1 MKKFRISPTLRL
13 TFGLVSL
20 TISLILMAKF
30 AGLAPDQETAAL
42 EARQKLCEAL
52 AVQLSAA
59 AGKGDIRLIRD
70 TLKSVVTRNEDML
83 SAALRDGNGN
93 VTAAEGDHDRHWMP
107 RDDGQSTATH
117 VQVPIFSNSRRWG
130 TVEISFTPLTSDAG
144 ILGMAR
150 NSLLGLIGFVA
161 LAGFVGYFVFLR
173 RALRELDPSN
183 VIPERVKV
191 AFDSLAEGVLIMDED
206 ERIVMANEAFG
217 RCIENSSAP
226 LTGKKT
232 SALNWRNLQMVDGAA
247 ELPWQRALR
256 EGTKQTGLPLSIRT
270 AEGEMRTFMVNGAP
284 ITDAKGNVRGAL
296 ATFDDVTDL
305 EKKNSELRVA
315 MKQLETSQTE
325 VQRQNK
331 ELEYLAAR
339 DPLTGCLNRR
349 SFFDRVESV
358 LEKAQRTRE
367 PVCCLM
373 LDIDHFKSI
382 NDRYGHATG
391 DKVISY
397 TAEVVTE
404 ACRDDDLVCRYGGE
418 EFCVIMPGMPLEA
431 STKVA
436 EHIREKVNESSRAR
450 FTSSMSVT
458 ISVGVADLA
467 HSNGT
472 AKDLVNQADM
482 ALYAAK
488 EAGRNR
494 VVCASLAEVDPVSG
508 ATIIRAPA
516 NSSVA
521 GAANPDASEIIE
533 NLQKKIVAL
542 ESMLEEQD
550 MTVHKQFGYDRLT
563 GLPNRLI
570 FFDRVSQSIERSK
583 RNDTVVAVLYVDI
596 DLFRRV
602 NDAFG
607 PDVGDQLLR
616 TVADR
621 IASVLRSSDTVAL
634 LGDNN
639 KGSTVSRLGNDE
651 FAIEL
656 PDLENVDAVT
666 WIIQRIL
673 SKLVKP
679 IQVEEHEIYVTS
691 SVGVS
696 VYPADGDS
704 AEDLIS
710 HARIARQHAREKLGS
725 NAYVFYSENMNDQ
738 SYRQIMLESQMRRAI
753 EYGEFVLYYQ
763 PILDART
770 GNVIS
775 MEALIRWEN
784 PELGLVPPDLFIPI
798 AERTGLIKPM
808 GDWILRTACRQVAEW
823 GEAGIAPRRVSV
835 NISALQLRLEDFTDK
850 VLTSLTAAGLE
861 PHQLELEITETAL
874 MQDIDASAAALD
886 QLHAQGIHIAMD
898 DFGTGYSSLSYLKRF
913 KLDTL
918 KIDRSFVRELALSGE
933 DIAVVAAIVAM
944 SHRLGIQVVAE
955 GVETEAQLAYL
966 QSLECDE
973 VQGYLFAKP
982 MPVHEAEVWLAEAA
996 ERNPLQEF
1004 AGAPDG
1010 EATVSGNVVSI
1021 SGAWP
1026 VRAKRR
1032 EA

>member
-30 AGLAPDQETAAL
+30 AGLAPDEKAAAL

-59 AGKGDIRLIRD
+59 AGNSDIRLIRE
-70 TLKSVVTRNEDML
+70 TLRTVVTRNDDML

-93 VTAAEGDHDRHWMP
+93 ITASEGDHLKHWIP
-107 RDDGQSTATH
+107 REDGQSTSTH
-117 VQVPIFSNSRRWG
+117 VQVPIFSGSRRWG
-130 TVEISFTPLTSDAG
+130 TVEISFEPLSGEAG
-144 ILGMAR
+144 MLGAAK
-150 NSLLGLIGFVA
+150 NSLLGLVGFVA
-161 LAGFVGYFVFLR
+161 LAGFLGYFVFLR
-173 RALRELDPSN
+173 RALRELDPTN

-217 RCIENSSAP
+217 RCIENDSTP

-232 SALNWRNLQMVDGAA
+232 SALNWRNLQMGDGSN
-247 ELPWQRALR
+247 EFPWQRAIR
-256 EGTKQTGLPLSIRT
+256 EGKKQIGLPLSIRT

-284 ITDAKGNVRGAL
+284 ITDAKNNVRGAL

-315 MKQLETSQTE
+315 LKQLETSQSE

-331 ELEYLAAR
+331 ELEFLAAR

-349 SFFDRVESV
+349 SFFERVESV
-358 LEKAQRTRE
+358 LERSQKTGK

-391 DKVISY
+391 DKVIRY
-397 TAEVVTE
+397 TAEVITT

-418 EFCVIMPGMPLEA
+418 EFCVILPGVDLETA
-431 STKVA
+431 AQTA
-436 EHIREKVNESSRAR
+436 ERIREKVCETSRAR

-458 ISVGVADLA
+458 ISVGVSDFAQ
-467 HSNGT
+467 SNGT

-494 VVCASLAEVDPVSG
+494 VVCASLTEVDPVSG
-508 ATIIRAPA
+508 ATIMSPAMTAQLRAGGLD
-516 NSSVA
+516 A
-521 GAANPDASEIIE
+521 GATSLVES
-533 NLQKKIVAL
+533 LQQRIVSL
-542 ESMLEEQD
+542 EGMLEEQQ

-570 FFDRVSQSIERSK
+570 FFDRVAQSIERCK
-583 RNDTVVAVLYVDI
+583 RNDTVLAILYIDI

-634 LGDNN
+634 LGENN
-639 KGSTVSRLGNDE
+639 KGSTVSRLSNDE

-656 PDLENVDAVT
+656 PDLENVDSVI
-666 WIIQRIL
+666 WIVQRIL
-673 SKLVKP
+673 SKLVEP
-679 IQVEEHEIYVTS
+679 IKIDGHEIYVTTS
-691 SVGVS
+691 MGISVHPS
-696 VYPADGDS
+696 DGDD
-704 AEDLIS
+704 AETLIGN
-710 HARIARQHAREKLGS
+710 ARIARQHARQKLG
-725 NAYVFYSENMNDQ
+725 NDAYVFYSENMNDQ
-738 SYRQIMLESQMRRAI
+738 SYRQLMLESQMRRAI
-753 EYGEFVLYYQ
+753 ELNEFVLYYQ
-763 PILDART
+763 PILSNQT
-770 GNVIS
+770 GDVVA

-808 GDWILRTACRQVAEW
+808 GDWALRAACNQMVAW
-823 GEAGIAPRRVSV
+823 SEAGIAPRRVAV
-835 NISALQLRLEDFTDK
+835 NISALQLRMPDFTDK
-850 VLTSLTAAGLE
+850 VLTALTAAGLK

-874 MQDIDASAAALD
+874 MQDIELSSSALD
-886 QLHAQGIHIAMD
+886 KLHGQGIHIAMD

-933 DIAVVAAIVAM
+933 DVAVVAAIVAM
-944 SHRLGIQVVAE
+944 SHRLGIEVVAE

-973 VQGYLFAKP
+973 VQGYLFSQP
-982 MPVHEAEVWLAEAA
+982 MPVHEADKWLATAQEQ
-996 ERNPLQEF
+996 NPLHEIT
-1004 AGAPDG
+1004 GAD
-1010 EATVSGNVVSI
+1010 AASGNVVSI
-1021 SGAWP
+1021 SGEWP
-1026 VRAKRR
+1026 VQAKGRGS
-1032 EA
+1032 